1 MNEFILHYEVQILPM
16 LALNT
21 LEREREPFSEDKG
34 TNDQK
39 NQQETSLLQS
49 LEIEKGRIQTISS
62 NARIILSFSFSS

>member
-16 LALNT
+16 LALIT
-21 LEREREPFSEDKG
+21 LERERDPFSEDKG

-39 NQQETSLLQS
+39 DQQETSLLQS